1 MKKLY
6 HNLQHKHKTVYYIL
20 LFALTAGALLYVF
33 PRKVQFK
40 YDYQKGKSWQHKDLL
55 APFSFTIKK
64 TDQELEAESKW
75 LNAHKD
81 LYFKKDN
88 EVRDRVISSLKSAWT
103 AFPISDSVKEIDS
116 TSFFKALAFVYA
128 RGIIDQADDDQ
139 AELDHKFLLV
149 EENAV
154 QRFLPSDFLTL
165 QSALNIVGDALKQES
180 DLLVLSRPYIK
191 PNIIYD
197 VARTQL
203 FLKEREEQIIAN
215 TGLIN
220 QGDRIISEGNLID
233 DEKYLILESLRE
245 EYNNRQSDK
254 VLPFQLAIGQLIYI
268 LILLITLYAFIH
280 FFRRSV
286 LEYVANVN
294 LILFTVFWMVFLAL
308 TAIRINPNWLYVIP
322 FPILPVI
329 MRAFFDTRLALFVH
343 IITILLVGY
352 YAPNSFEFLFIEF
365 IAGISAI
372 INVTGLYKRSQ
383 LFIAAV
389 KIIGVYIVSYLAFIL
404 LQESEIAVD
413 QLYSFGYL
421 MASGFFSLLAF
432 PLIFIYEKIF
442 GQVSDLTLLELADTN
457 SPVLRELAQ
466 KAPGTFQHSMQ
477 VANLAERAA
486 LTIEANTLLVRT
498 GALYHD
504 IGKLYKPLF
513 FVENQVTGV
522 NPHDDLAFE
531 ESAEIIINHV
541 IEGVQLA
548 KKRRLPELIIDFIR
562 THHGTTRVEYF
573 YHQYIKSFPAEEADF
588 ERFTYPGPK
597 PFSKET
603 AILMMADSV
612 EAASR
617 SLKEK
622 TAENISQLVDGIID
636 FQMTSKQFDNADLTL
651 REISAIKN
659 VFKRQLAN
667 IYHAR
672 IEYPEKD

>member
-573 YHQYIKSFPAEEADF
+573 YHQYIKSFPAEEADV

>member
-116 TSFFKALAFVYA
+116 ASFFKALAFVYA

-197 VARTQL
+197 PARTQL
-203 FLKEREEQIIAN
+203 FLKERKEQIIAN

-573 YHQYIKSFPAEEADF
+573 YHQYIKSFPAEEADV

>member
-1 MKKLY
+1 MKKFY

-573 YHQYIKSFPAEEADF
+573 YHQYIKSFPAEEADV